1 MIRVELQRLTL
12 QQQERFLPIAGD
24 TGTDTVSLL
33 TDTLTFTGGT
43 GVDTSVASDTLTIG
57 IGQAVGTDDD
67 VEFAKITATEE
78 SHIKIV
84 TTNSVE
90 VTQKELVLAG
100 QTTDATATEI
110 FLNDGSSTV
119 DIASGGML
127 NLKQLLL
134 QQMAQILWH

>member
-1 MIRVELQRLTL
+1 MTY
-12 QQQERFLPIAGD
+12 PIAGD

-100 QTTDATATEI
+100 QTTDATATETP
-110 FLNDGSSTV
+110 LTMDSTV
-119 DIASGGML
+119 DIASGVTAKFKATIVATDGTDTVAL
-127 NLKQLLL
+127 TKTGLIPECFWYN
-134 QQMAQILWH
+134 